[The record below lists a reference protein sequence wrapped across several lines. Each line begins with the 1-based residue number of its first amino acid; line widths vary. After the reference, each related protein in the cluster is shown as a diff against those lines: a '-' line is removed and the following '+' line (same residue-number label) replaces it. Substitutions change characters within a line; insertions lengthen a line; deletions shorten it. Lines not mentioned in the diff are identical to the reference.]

1 MQILPHFFAGDME
14 LKSDTN
20 ISLHYVHCTNSC
32 GVNMI
37 KRRDF
42 LKIFMAAIVSL
53 FGNNVTAGEQPEPEL
68 KEAMFWRQLD

>member
-1 MQILPHFFAGDME
+1 MQVLRHFFARDME
-14 LKSDTN
+14 LKSDAN
-20 ISLHYVHCTNSC
+20 ITLHYVHCTNSC

-42 LKIFMAAIVSL
+42 LKIVLAAVVSL
-53 FGNNVTAGEQPEPEL
+53 FDNNVRAGEHPEPEL